1 MSEEL
6 IENGI
11 IPDDQIP
18 SVDENSPSSTPED
31 TDKLEKLERKI
42 DENSTSISKLNSLAS
57 ALSDKSFLSK
67 IEISEPEVDTSSMGS
82 QEKKEVYNTHI
93 LSYLTSLADDGLYTF
108 INNSNGSLE
117 NFLVYDFNPTNEHKG
132 IEGLVLKDGNDIYI
146 YYINEV
152 TYKLKITEN
161 YPEEGQYYYEWSK
174 KDNLY
179 SVTKTEED
187 GHILVKDPLSRGS
200 VISQYTFNDLMK
212 NDVIRGVIEIVEN
225 DLQSI
230 VEGYMLPFL
239 EKCLKNETKLIIPI
253 LRDLKLLRELINKA
267 DISPEELD
275 KKESLIARY
284 GEEPYSE
291 NNIKEALG
299 ENNIPCFNPDSC
311 LVKVG
316 DSYEFNPLN
325 ISTNMEGSDKPLLS
339 NGLYIFRNNTT
350 RPLVENEGSNNYE
363 TQYGFCSMAG
373 SSRTPGSYSQY
384 IYYINLVTYWRIR
397 GGSGGSMWLNWNKT
411 NDIKIE
417 PIIWNSNSNL
427 NDYQNNGIFICK
439 NANRTLN
446 FGQTRPSDNLPMNEV
461 ADIDN
466 NIYANFSFILNVS
479 NSILTDNNGNTL
491 SVIGQTLQLTNGV
504 TGKTKLYNRT
514 CKNNTWSQWSES
526 NNVIDLGQVMDEDLK
541 QCTQEGSYKGIINA
555 HEYGSV
561 LRNVSEFLNYI
572 YFLGSSAK
580 SDGGALALPPC
591 SIFDLDVK
599 NNKSI
604 NEASNGVIPNIVTQT
619 AKVQLA
625 NGVYVEVCRICKDV
639 NKGNWTNW
647 YGVSYSMTLMDDVEL
662 MSE

>member
-1 MSEEL
+1 MSEI
-6 IENGI
+6 IEDINTEEVTEGEYMEGI
-11 IPDDQIP
+11 QEVED
-18 SVDENSPSSTPED
+18 NSSD
-31 TDKLEKLERKI
+31 II
-42 DENSTSISKLNSLAS
+42 DLNNKYESLSNSLNSIGN
-57 ALSDKSFLSK
+57 ALSDLQSSFDSIKNNSSIKDIILENP
-67 IEISEPEVDTSSMGS
+67 IEGEVTSD
-82 QEKKEVYNTHI
+82 YI
-93 LSYLTSLADDGLYTF
+93 LSLLSSIERDGLYVF
-108 INNSNGSLE
+108 INNTDYSLE

-132 IEGLVLKDGNDIYI
+132 IEGLVLKDGGNIYI
-146 YYINEV
+146 YYLNEV

-200 VISQYTFNDLMK
+200 VMSQYTFNDLMK
-212 NDVIRGVIEIVEN
+212 NDVIRGVIEITEDN
-225 DLQSI
+225 LQGI
-230 VEGYMLPFL
+230 VEGYMLPFF
-239 EKCLKNETKLIIPI
+239 EKYLKNETLLIIPI
-253 LRDLKLLRELINKA
+253 LRDLKLLRELINKV

-284 GEEPYSE
+284 GEEPYTEDNISE
-291 NNIKEALG
+291 AFRESI
-299 ENNIPCFNPDSC
+299 IPCFTTDSC

-316 DSYEFNPLN
+316 DLYEFNPLN
-325 ISTNMEGSDKPLLS
+325 ISTNRDGSDKPLLS

-373 SSRTPGSYSQY
+373 SSRTPGSYSQC

-446 FGQTRPSDNLPMNEV
+446 FGQTRPSDNLPMDEV
-461 ADIDN
+461 ADTDN

-479 NSILTDNNGNTL
+479 NSILTGNNGNTL

-514 CKNNTWSQWSES
+514 CKNNTWSQWGELNST
-526 NNVIDLGQVMDEDLK
+526 IDLGQVTDTDLK
-541 QCTQEGSYKGIINA
+541 QCTQEGSYKGIISTVD
-555 HEYGSV
+555 YRTV
-561 LRNVSEFLNYI
+561 LKDVNTFLSHI

-580 SDGGALALPPC
+580 NDGGALALPPC

-604 NEASNGVIPNIVTQT
+604 SDASNGIIPNNITQT
-619 AKVQLA
+619 ARVQLA

-647 YGVSYSMTLMDDVEL
+647 YGVSYSITLMDDVEL